1 MMKMTLRRA
10 AAVTMRWLGSCLAAL
25 ALSIGAGPAEATGP
39 AVGQTDAQRI
49 LPISLPPAPAFDGRP
64 LGLEDCRGSLDYA
77 PDVVL
82 AFCRNP
88 GQDRRGDQGLRLVM
102 LRLAKGGAHL
112 HYSAPEGAGDAYS
125 ARPTVFDLA
134 PTIRG
139 RLVFVDHAAEF
150 HYGTQVFFI
159 ATAGTP
165 RMVGRIDWV
174 TLDEDG
180 QPASPTPHAALTVE
194 AGRVL
199 INFDRKLFKPRADG
213 SAGPER
219 SVRFSFE
226 PHKYRWRR
234 L

>member
-1 MMKMTLRRA
+1 MTRPLYRVVA
-10 AAVTMRWLGSCLAAL
+10 APVRWLGLCLAAL
-25 ALSIGAGPAEATGP
+25 ALSIGPGPAEAGSP
-39 AVGQTDAQRI
+39 AARQADAQSV

-64 LGLEDCRGSLDYA
+64 LGLKDCRGSLDYA
-77 PDVVL
+77 PGVVL

-102 LRLAKGGAHL
+102 VQLAEGGARL
-112 HYSAPEGAGDAYS
+112 RYSAPEGAGDAYS
-125 ARPTVFDLA
+125 ARPTVFDMA
-134 PTIRG
+134 PAIQG

-150 HYGTQVFFI
+150 HYGTRVFFI
-159 ATAGTP
+159 ATAGAP

-180 QPASPTPHAALTVE
+180 QPASPTPHATLTVE

-199 INFDRKLFKPRADG
+199 IGFDRKLFKPRADG

-226 PHKYRWRR
+226 PDKHRWRR
-234 L
+234 H